1 MTALPQVSQTFVAQ
15 FCALF
20 RTRHAGRI
28 PALALLIFGLVRA
41 CSVSLPVVAKSLLST
56 DDEVAQETLQ
66 RRFRRWLS
74 NPLVSVEDV
83 WAELTPVLL
92 ADWAGRAVVL
102 VFDATPHRATWVI
115 LTIGI
120 VHQDRVLPLAAIVRP
135 QQEPWDDSTVAA
147 IRPACTRIAAA
158 MPAGATVTLLAD
170 QGLTGPDLI
179 DLCIELG
186 WHFTLRVN
194 ANETSTMRVRT
205 GDRRVCSLAE
215 LMPNHPAR
223 TARRVVIEGALYA
236 SAKWRQG
243 WITIHWVPGADHPWI
258 LFSDLRGSSARV
270 REYTQRIR
278 IEATFQDLKR
288 RGWNLASSHLRDD
301 ERIERLM
308 FALALAY
315 WWMHLLGRRAIHQG
329 LRHRYDRRDR
339 RDRSLVAIG
348 RAFCADR
355 LRSGG
360 SVPRWFQRT
369 ASGWR
374 HPANLPKLRPAVQSV
389 R

>member
-1 MTALPQVSQTFVAQ
+1 MTALPQVAQTFVTQ

-20 RTRHAGRI
+20 RTRHEGRI
-28 PALALLIFGLVRA
+28 PALALLIVGLVRV
-41 CSVSLPVVAKSLLST
+41 CSVALPAVATSLLST

-102 VFDATPHRATWVI
+102 VFDATPHQATWVI

-147 IRPACTRIAAA
+147 IRPACTRIATA

-179 DLCIELG
+179 DLCGLCIELG

-194 ANETSTMRVRT
+194 DNEPSTMRVRT
-205 GDRRVCSLAE
+205 RDRRVCSIAD
-215 LMPNHPAR
+215 LMPNHPSR
-223 TARRVVIEGALYA
+223 TARRVVIEGAL
-236 SAKWRQG
+236 
-243 WITIHWVPGADHPWI
+243 
-258 LFSDLRGSSARV
+258 
-270 REYTQRIR
+270 
-278 IEATFQDLKR
+278 
-288 RGWNLASSHLRDD
+288 
-301 ERIERLM
+301 
-308 FALALAY
+308 
-315 WWMHLLGRRAIHQG
+315 
-329 LRHRYDRRDR
+329 
-339 RDRSLVAIG
+339 
-348 RAFCADR
+348 
-355 LRSGG
+355 
-360 SVPRWFQRT
+360 
-369 ASGWR
+369 
-374 HPANLPKLRPAVQSV
+374 
-389 R
+389 

>member
-1 MTALPQVSQTFVAQ
+1 MTAQSQVSQTFVTH

-20 RTRHAGRI
+20 RTRHEGRI

-41 CSVSLPVVAKSLLST
+41 CSVSVPSVAKSLLLV
-56 DDEVAQETLQ
+56 DDEVAQQSLE

-74 NPLVSVEDV
+74 NHLVSVEEV
-83 WAELTPVLL
+83 WTELSPTLL

-102 VFDATPHRATWVI
+102 VFDVTPHRATWVI

-135 QQEPWDDSTVAA
+135 QQEPWDESTVAA

-179 DLCIELG
+179 DLCTKLG

-205 GDRRVCSLAE
+205 QDGRTIHLID

-223 TARRVVIEGALYA
+223 TTRRVVIEGALYA

-243 WITIHWVPGADHPWI
+243 WITIHWVPEADHPWI

-288 RGWNLASSHLRDD
+288 RGWNLEASHLRDD
-301 ERIERLM
+301 ERIERLV

-315 WWMHLLGRRAIHQG
+315 WWMHLLGRRAIHHG
-329 LRHRYDRRDR
+329 LRHRYDRRER

-355 LRSGG
+355 LRSCG

-374 HPANLPKLRPAVQSV
+374 YPANLPKRRSAVQCV